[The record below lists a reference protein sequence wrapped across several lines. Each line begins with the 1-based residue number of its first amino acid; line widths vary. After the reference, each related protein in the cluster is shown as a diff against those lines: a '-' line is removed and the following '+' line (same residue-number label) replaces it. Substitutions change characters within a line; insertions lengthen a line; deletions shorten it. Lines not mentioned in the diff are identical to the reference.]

1 VAKTVTVD
9 EAKAGLSDLIEAAV
23 SGEEVLIAKDGRARV
38 RLVPVEAPPARPRV
52 PGLFK
57 GRIWMSDDFDDPL
70 PDDLLRLFYEG
81 EESDPLREPAP
92 R

>member
-1 VAKTVTVD
+1 VTKTVSVD
-9 EAKAGLSDLIEAAV
+9 EARAGLPGLIEEAV
-23 SGEEVLIAKDGRARV
+23 SGEEVLIAEEGRPRV
-38 RLVPVEAPPARPRV
+38 RLVPVEASPARPRI

-81 EESDPLREPAP
+81 GESDPLREPPP